1 MVVFTS
7 LEKIY
12 PNDWIIILSNVI
24 FFMVVQTLFF
34 RYVASKQY
42 ESVLKNKLSLVQKLS
57 DKDESLKE
65 VLTKFKVEYLAE
77 NNEKIGIQ
85 KRNRELANN
94 QLETRYSWVYVAYAV
109 IALLIVFTFTNQ
121 RWQPVHSLGL
131 IMVVFA
137 YITELYFF
145 FFIVQ
150 KYEFVGDHYLYS
162 KIYNKV
168 TREDKLKF
176 NAGKSSDTDRDI

>member
-176 NAGKSSDTDRDI
+176 NVGKSSDTDRDI